1 MEAKIEKEKN
11 NRCEPSSPSLDA
23 VRIFLRLPRR
33 DIAYFKFVLESY
45 EGMAVVRTED
55 KRAGIVMLLVAPDFV
70 EEVEGLIEELGRE
83 VALEVI
89 DGPPKP

>member
-1 MEAKIEKEKN
+1 LEAKIEKGENK
-11 NRCEPSSPSLDA
+11 RCDPPSPSLDA

-55 KRAGIVMLLVAPDFV
+55 KRAGIVMLLVAPDFMQ
-70 EEVEGLIEELGRE
+70 EIEGLLEELGRE
-83 VALEVI
+83 IAIEVVA
-89 DGPPKP
+89 GPLAP